1 MDFYIVVSLVVVF
14 GLIAWWSFLA
24 ISAIRNEFA
33 IHEIKVSGEGTVL
46 HGKDDKLAR
55 EGAERNCSR

>member
-24 ISAIRNEFA
+24 ISALRNEFV
-33 IHEIKVSGEGTVL
+33 IHEDKDICEETGL
-46 HGKDDKLAR
+46 HGRDGKLAR
-55 EGAERNCSR
+55 KGAERNCSR

>member
-33 IHEIKVSGEGTVL
+33 IHEDKGISEGTGL
-46 HGKDDKLAR
+46 HGRDGKLAK
-55 EGAERNCSR
+55 EGAERNCCR